1 MKHEINNP
9 FLKLALLLWPLLLL
23 SAQSGHDRELL
34 SQSRAQQAVGKT
46 IQNTV
51 EDLEALIADL
61 ESNGL
66 IQDAM
71 AEKMYAA
78 RQVLNQ
84 INSRNIPEAVARLR
98 AAAIGSLGRLD
109 NLEVATKEIDVI
121 LGELKKTAKDVGNEQ
136 KRAAFE
142 QILTQLFTDAE
153 ILEEQTMK
161 WGEEQLLAPDL
172 AEVNKQE
179 AMEKQSEI
187 EAQLDALKD
196 MLENEIPNQND
207 QVVKEELEDVLNS
220 LEGFDLEEMADRQP
234 AEMNEEMPGFHPLPE
249 PENPLGQEALANLP
263 NPESQDLATPQR
275 AENPSQQPQAP
286 NAQDPK
292 SENPMNQ
299 ENDPKASSAENSAP
313 QKESKRE
320 QPQDQT
326 ETVASSDDPTPS
338 GERESPGDSAP
349 SPMENGKDQAGAKE
363 EIAKNE
369 EGDAREAG
377 KEEMNRGGAESVLK
391 KSAEALSANDPGA
404 ALEAQKD
411 FQELLRQA
419 LEAMGSAVAQG
430 TPEPLGPTNLDQPS
444 ASNSPFGEPAMNDPT
459 LFEEMTFGETSSGGE
474 IGDEDL
480 EALLSGENPAESA
493 SGGGNEGEGEALG
506 AETSESV
513 AAQTSQAGKPS
524 GGQNNDQGKPN
535 GDQENDPNQQGQ
547 QTAQSSPGNAKP
559 SSGSS
564 SSSNPFGPPVMMP
577 GGGPSG
583 QGSGSSTASFDKP
596 HGTHYETTQI
606 KGGGGPVSGNYLKTN
621 QSKRNLAEVARQAIR
636 QDYQRRLPAE
646 YRIMTA
652 EYFELLGSLEE

>member
-234 AEMNEEMPGFHPLPE
+234 AGMNEEMPGFHPLPE

-263 NPESQDLATPQR
+263 NPESEDSATPQR
-275 AENPSQQPQAP
+275 AENPSQ
-286 NAQDPK
+286 
-292 SENPMNQ
+292 
-299 ENDPKASSAENSAP
+299 
-313 QKESKRE
+313 

-338 GERESPGDSAP
+338 GERELPGDSAP

-535 GDQENDPNQQGQ
+535 GDQGNDPNQQGQ

>member
-98 AAAIGSLGRLD
+98 AAAIGSVGRLD
-109 NLEVATKEIDVI
+109 NLDVATKEIDVI

-142 QILTQLFTDAE
+142 QILTQLFSDAE

-234 AEMNEEMPGFHPLPE
+234 AGMNEEMPGFHPLPE

-263 NPESQDLATPQR
+263 NPEFEDLATPQKV
-275 AENPSQQPQAP
+275 ENPSQ
-286 NAQDPK
+286 
-292 SENPMNQ
+292 
-299 ENDPKASSAENSAP
+299 
-313 QKESKRE
+313 

-338 GERESPGDSAP
+338 GERELPGDSAP

-444 ASNSPFGEPAMNDPT
+444 ASSSPFGEPAMNDPT
-459 LFEEMTFGETSSGGE
+459 LFEETTFGETSSGGE

>member
-84 INSRNIPEAVARLR
+84 INSRNIPEAVSRLR
-98 AAAIGSLGRLD
+98 AAAIGSVGRLD

-234 AEMNEEMPGFHPLPE
+234 AGMNEEMPGFHPLPE

-263 NPESQDLATPQR
+263 NPEFEDLATPQKV
-275 AENPSQQPQAP
+275 ENPSQ
-286 NAQDPK
+286 
-292 SENPMNQ
+292 
-299 ENDPKASSAENSAP
+299 
-313 QKESKRE
+313 

-326 ETVASSDDPTPS
+326 ETVASSDDLTPS
-338 GERESPGDSAP
+338 GERELPGDSAP

-513 AAQTSQAGKPS
+513 AVQTSQAGKPS

-535 GDQENDPNQQGQ
+535 GDQGNDPNQQGQ

>member
-234 AEMNEEMPGFHPLPE
+234 AGMNEEMPGFHPLPE

-263 NPESQDLATPQR
+263 NPESEDLATPQR
-275 AENPSQQPQAP
+275 AENPSQ
-286 NAQDPK
+286 
-292 SENPMNQ
+292 
-299 ENDPKASSAENSAP
+299 
-313 QKESKRE
+313 

-338 GERESPGDSAP
+338 GERELPGDSAP

-377 KEEMNRGGAESVLK
+377 KEEMNRGGAQSVLK

-535 GDQENDPNQQGQ
+535 GDQGNDPNQQGQ

>member
-98 AAAIGSLGRLD
+98 AAAIGSVGRLD
-109 NLEVATKEIDVI
+109 NLDVATKEIDVI

-142 QILTQLFTDAE
+142 QILTQLFSDAE

-234 AEMNEEMPGFHPLPE
+234 AGMNEEMPGFHPLPE

-263 NPESQDLATPQR
+263 NPEFEDLATPQKV
-275 AENPSQQPQAP
+275 ENPSQ
-286 NAQDPK
+286 
-292 SENPMNQ
+292 
-299 ENDPKASSAENSAP
+299 
-313 QKESKRE
+313 

-338 GERESPGDSAP
+338 GERELPGDSAP

-535 GDQENDPNQQGQ
+535 GDQGNDPNQQGQ

>member
-98 AAAIGSLGRLD
+98 AAAIGSVGRLD
-109 NLEVATKEIDVI
+109 NLDVATKEIDVI

-142 QILTQLFTDAE
+142 QILTQLFSDAE

-234 AEMNEEMPGFHPLPE
+234 AGMNEEMPGFHPLPE
-249 PENPLGQEALANLP
+249 PENPLGQEALANVP
-263 NPESQDLATPQR
+263 NPESEDSATPQR
-275 AENPSQQPQAP
+275 AENPSQ
-286 NAQDPK
+286 
-292 SENPMNQ
+292 
-299 ENDPKASSAENSAP
+299 
-313 QKESKRE
+313 

-338 GERESPGDSAP
+338 GERELPGDSAP

-444 ASNSPFGEPAMNDPT
+444 ASSSPFGEPAMNDPT

>member
-98 AAAIGSLGRLD
+98 AAAIGSVGRLD
-109 NLEVATKEIDVI
+109 NLDVATKEIDVI

-142 QILTQLFTDAE
+142 QILTQLFSDAE

-234 AEMNEEMPGFHPLPE
+234 AGMNEEMPGFHPLPE

-263 NPESQDLATPQR
+263 NPEFEDLATPQKV
-275 AENPSQQPQAP
+275 ENPSQ
-286 NAQDPK
+286 
-292 SENPMNQ
+292 
-299 ENDPKASSAENSAP
+299 
-313 QKESKRE
+313 

-338 GERESPGDSAP
+338 GERELPGDSAP

-444 ASNSPFGEPAMNDPT
+444 ASSSPFGEPAMNDPT

-535 GDQENDPNQQGQ
+535 GDQGNDPNQQGQ

>member
-84 INSRNIPEAVARLR
+84 INSRNIPEAVSRLR
-98 AAAIGSLGRLD
+98 AAAIGSVGRLD
-109 NLEVATKEIDVI
+109 NLDVATKEIDVI

-142 QILTQLFTDAE
+142 QILTQLFSDAE

-234 AEMNEEMPGFHPLPE
+234 AGMNEEMPGFHPLPE

-263 NPESQDLATPQR
+263 NPEFEDLATPQKV
-275 AENPSQQPQAP
+275 ENPSQ
-286 NAQDPK
+286 
-292 SENPMNQ
+292 
-299 ENDPKASSAENSAP
+299 
-313 QKESKRE
+313 

-338 GERESPGDSAP
+338 GERELPGDSAP

-459 LFEEMTFGETSSGGE
+459 LFEETTFGETSSGGE

-535 GDQENDPNQQGQ
+535 GDQENHPNQQGQ

>member
-98 AAAIGSLGRLD
+98 AAAIGSVGRLD
-109 NLEVATKEIDVI
+109 NLDVATKEIDVI

-142 QILTQLFTDAE
+142 QILTQLFSDAE

-234 AEMNEEMPGFHPLPE
+234 AGMNEEMPGFHPLPE

-263 NPESQDLATPQR
+263 NPESEDLATPQR
-275 AENPSQQPQAP
+275 AENPSQ
-286 NAQDPK
+286 
-292 SENPMNQ
+292 
-299 ENDPKASSAENSAP
+299 
-313 QKESKRE
+313 

-338 GERESPGDSAP
+338 GERELPGDSAP

-444 ASNSPFGEPAMNDPT
+444 ASSSPFGEPAMNDPT

-535 GDQENDPNQQGQ
+535 GDQGNDPNQQGQ

>member
-9 FLKLALLLWPLLLL
+9 LLKLALLLWPLLLL

-234 AEMNEEMPGFHPLPE
+234 AGMNEEMPGFHPLPE

-263 NPESQDLATPQR
+263 NPESEDLATPQR
-275 AENPSQQPQAP
+275 AENPSQ
-286 NAQDPK
+286 
-292 SENPMNQ
+292 
-299 ENDPKASSAENSAP
+299 
-313 QKESKRE
+313 

-444 ASNSPFGEPAMNDPT
+444 ASSSPFGEPAMNDPT

>member
-98 AAAIGSLGRLD
+98 AAAIGSVGRLD
-109 NLEVATKEIDVI
+109 NLDVATKEIDVI

-234 AEMNEEMPGFHPLPE
+234 AGMNEEMPGFHPLPE

-263 NPESQDLATPQR
+263 NPESEDLATPQR
-275 AENPSQQPQAP
+275 AENPSQ
-286 NAQDPK
+286 
-292 SENPMNQ
+292 
-299 ENDPKASSAENSAP
+299 
-313 QKESKRE
+313 

-338 GERESPGDSAP
+338 GERELPGDSAP

-444 ASNSPFGEPAMNDPT
+444 ASSSPFGEPAMNDPT

-535 GDQENDPNQQGQ
+535 GDQGNDPNQQGQ

>member
-84 INSRNIPEAVARLR
+84 INSRNIPEAVSRLR

-234 AEMNEEMPGFHPLPE
+234 AGMNEEMPGFHPLPE

-263 NPESQDLATPQR
+263 NPESEDLATPQR
-275 AENPSQQPQAP
+275 AENPSQ
-286 NAQDPK
+286 
-292 SENPMNQ
+292 
-299 ENDPKASSAENSAP
+299 
-313 QKESKRE
+313 

-338 GERESPGDSAP
+338 GERELPGDSAP

>member
-98 AAAIGSLGRLD
+98 AAAIGSVGRLD
-109 NLEVATKEIDVI
+109 NLDVATKEIDVI

-234 AEMNEEMPGFHPLPE
+234 AGMNEEMPGFHPLPE

-263 NPESQDLATPQR
+263 NPESEDSATPQR
-275 AENPSQQPQAP
+275 AENPSQ
-286 NAQDPK
+286 
-292 SENPMNQ
+292 
-299 ENDPKASSAENSAP
+299 
-313 QKESKRE
+313 

-338 GERESPGDSAP
+338 GERELPGDSAP

-444 ASNSPFGEPAMNDPT
+444 ASSSPFGEPAMNDPT
-459 LFEEMTFGETSSGGE
+459 LFEETTFGETSSGGE

-535 GDQENDPNQQGQ
+535 GDQGNDPNQQGQ

>member
-196 MLENEIPNQND
+196 MLEDEIPNQND

-234 AEMNEEMPGFHPLPE
+234 AGMNEEMPGFHPLPE

-263 NPESQDLATPQR
+263 NPESEDLATPQR
-275 AENPSQQPQAP
+275 AENPSQ
-286 NAQDPK
+286 
-292 SENPMNQ
+292 
-299 ENDPKASSAENSAP
+299 
-313 QKESKRE
+313 

-338 GERESPGDSAP
+338 GERELPGDSAP

-377 KEEMNRGGAESVLK
+377 KEEMNQGGAESVLK

-430 TPEPLGPTNLDQPS
+430 TPEPLGSTNLDQPS

-524 GGQNNDQGKPN
+524 GGQSNDQGKPN
-535 GDQENDPNQQGQ
+535 GDQGNDPNQQGQ

-564 SSSNPFGPPVMMP
+564 SSSNPFGPPAMMP

>member
-98 AAAIGSLGRLD
+98 AAAIGSVGRLD
-109 NLEVATKEIDVI
+109 NLDVATKEIDVI

-142 QILTQLFTDAE
+142 QILTQLFSDAE

-234 AEMNEEMPGFHPLPE
+234 AGMNEEMPGFHPLPE

-263 NPESQDLATPQR
+263 NPEFEDLATPQKV
-275 AENPSQQPQAP
+275 ENPFQ
-286 NAQDPK
+286 
-292 SENPMNQ
+292 
-299 ENDPKASSAENSAP
+299 
-313 QKESKRE
+313 

-338 GERESPGDSAP
+338 GERELPGDSAP

-430 TPEPLGPTNLDQPS
+430 SPEPLGPTNLDQPS
-444 ASNSPFGEPAMNDPT
+444 ASSSPFGEPAMNDPT

>member
-234 AEMNEEMPGFHPLPE
+234 AGMNEEMPGFHPLPE
-249 PENPLGQEALANLP
+249 PENPLGQETLANLP
-263 NPESQDLATPQR
+263 NPESEDSATPQR
-275 AENPSQQPQAP
+275 AENPSQ
-286 NAQDPK
+286 
-292 SENPMNQ
+292 
-299 ENDPKASSAENSAP
+299 
-313 QKESKRE
+313 

-338 GERESPGDSAP
+338 GERELPGDSAP

-535 GDQENDPNQQGQ
+535 GYQESDPNQQGQ

>member
-234 AEMNEEMPGFHPLPE
+234 AGMNEEMPGFHPLPE

-263 NPESQDLATPQR
+263 NPESEDLATPQR
-275 AENPSQQPQAP
+275 AENPSQ
-286 NAQDPK
+286 
-292 SENPMNQ
+292 
-299 ENDPKASSAENSAP
+299 
-313 QKESKRE
+313 

-338 GERESPGDSAP
+338 GERELPGDSAP

-444 ASNSPFGEPAMNDPT
+444 ASNSPFGEPAINDPT

-474 IGDEDL
+474 IGGEDL

-524 GGQNNDQGKPN
+524 GGQSNDQGKPN
-535 GDQENDPNQQGQ
+535 GDQGNDPNQQGQ

>member
-234 AEMNEEMPGFHPLPE
+234 AGMNEEMPGFHPLPE

-263 NPESQDLATPQR
+263 NPESEDSATPQR
-275 AENPSQQPQAP
+275 AENPSQ
-286 NAQDPK
+286 
-292 SENPMNQ
+292 
-299 ENDPKASSAENSAP
+299 
-313 QKESKRE
+313 

-338 GERESPGDSAP
+338 GERELPGDSAP

-369 EGDAREAG
+369 EGDTREAG

-493 SGGGNEGEGEALG
+493 SGGGNEGVGEALG

-535 GDQENDPNQQGQ
+535 GDQGNDPNQQGQ

-564 SSSNPFGPPVMMP
+564 SSSNPFGPPMMMP

>member
-98 AAAIGSLGRLD
+98 AAAIGSVGRLD
-109 NLEVATKEIDVI
+109 NLDVATKEIDVI

-142 QILTQLFTDAE
+142 QILTQLFSDAE

-234 AEMNEEMPGFHPLPE
+234 AGMNEEMPGFHPLPE

-263 NPESQDLATPQR
+263 NPEFEDLATPQKV
-275 AENPSQQPQAP
+275 ENPSQ
-286 NAQDPK
+286 
-292 SENPMNQ
+292 
-299 ENDPKASSAENSAP
+299 
-313 QKESKRE
+313 

-326 ETVASSDDPTPS
+326 ETVASSDDPTSS
-338 GERESPGDSAP
+338 GERELPGDSAP

-430 TPEPLGPTNLDQPS
+430 SPEPLGPTNLDQPS
-444 ASNSPFGEPAMNDPT
+444 ASSSPFGEPAMNDPT
-459 LFEEMTFGETSSGGE
+459 LFEETTFGETSSGGE

-493 SGGGNEGEGEALG
+493 SGGGNEGEGEAIG

>member
-234 AEMNEEMPGFHPLPE
+234 AGMNEEMPGFHPLPE

-263 NPESQDLATPQR
+263 NPEFEDLATPQKV
-275 AENPSQQPQAP
+275 ENPSQ
-286 NAQDPK
+286 
-292 SENPMNQ
+292 
-299 ENDPKASSAENSAP
+299 
-313 QKESKRE
+313 

-338 GERESPGDSAP
+338 GERELPGDSAP

-430 TPEPLGPTNLDQPS
+430 TPEPLGPTNLDQSS

-535 GDQENDPNQQGQ
+535 GDQGNDPNQQGQ

>member
-109 NLEVATKEIDVI
+109 NLDVATKEIDVI

-234 AEMNEEMPGFHPLPE
+234 AGMNEEMPGFHPLPE

-263 NPESQDLATPQR
+263 NPESEDLATPQR
-275 AENPSQQPQAP
+275 AENPSQ
-286 NAQDPK
+286 
-292 SENPMNQ
+292 
-299 ENDPKASSAENSAP
+299 
-313 QKESKRE
+313 

-338 GERESPGDSAP
+338 GERELPGDSAP

-444 ASNSPFGEPAMNDPT
+444 ASSSPFGEPAMNDPT

-535 GDQENDPNQQGQ
+535 GDQGNDPNQQGQ

>member
-234 AEMNEEMPGFHPLPE
+234 AGMNEEMPAFHPLPE
-249 PENPLGQEALANLP
+249 PENPLRQEALANLP
-263 NPESQDLATPQR
+263 NPESEDLATPQR
-275 AENPSQQPQAP
+275 AENPSQ
-286 NAQDPK
+286 
-292 SENPMNQ
+292 
-299 ENDPKASSAENSAP
+299 
-313 QKESKRE
+313 

-338 GERESPGDSAP
+338 GERELPGDSAP

-444 ASNSPFGEPAMNDPT
+444 ASSSPFGEPAMNDPT

-474 IGDEDL
+474 IGGEDL

-535 GDQENDPNQQGQ
+535 GDQGNDPNQQGQ

>member
-142 QILTQLFTDAE
+142 QILTQLFSDAE

-234 AEMNEEMPGFHPLPE
+234 AGMNEEMPGFHPLPE

-263 NPESQDLATPQR
+263 NPESEDSATPQR
-275 AENPSQQPQAP
+275 PENPSQ
-286 NAQDPK
+286 
-292 SENPMNQ
+292 
-299 ENDPKASSAENSAP
+299 
-313 QKESKRE
+313 

-391 KSAEALSANDPGA
+391 KSAEALSANDPGT

-444 ASNSPFGEPAMNDPT
+444 ASSSPFGEPAMNDPT

-493 SGGGNEGEGEALG
+493 SGGGNEGVGEALG

-535 GDQENDPNQQGQ
+535 GDQGNDPNQQGQ

>member
-1 MKHEINNP
+1 MKHEITNP
-9 FLKLALLLWPLLLL
+9 LLKLALLLGPLLLL

-51 EDLEALIADL
+51 ADLEALIADL

-196 MLENEIPNQND
+196 MLENEILNQND

-234 AEMNEEMPGFHPLPE
+234 TGMNEEMPGFHPLPE

-263 NPESQDLATPQR
+263 NPESEDLATPQR
-275 AENPSQQPQAP
+275 AENPSQQ
-286 NAQDPK
+286 
-292 SENPMNQ
+292 S
-299 ENDPKASSAENSAP
+299 
-313 QKESKRE
+313 
-320 QPQDQT
+320 QDQT

-338 GERESPGDSAP
+338 GERELPGDSTP

-363 EIAKNE
+363 ENAKNE

-444 ASNSPFGEPAMNDPT
+444 ASNSPFGELAMNDPT

-493 SGGGNEGEGEALG
+493 SGDGNEGEGEALG

-535 GDQENDPNQQGQ
+535 GDQGNDPNQQGQ

-606 KGGGGPVSGNYLKTN
+606 KGGGGPVSGKYFKTN

>member
-98 AAAIGSLGRLD
+98 SAAIGSVGRLD

-234 AEMNEEMPGFHPLPE
+234 AGMNEEMPGFHPLPE

-263 NPESQDLATPQR
+263 NPESEDLATPQR
-275 AENPSQQPQAP
+275 AENPSQQPQ
-286 NAQDPK
+286 
-292 SENPMNQ
+292 
-299 ENDPKASSAENSAP
+299 
-313 QKESKRE
+313 
-320 QPQDQT
+320 DQT
-326 ETVASSDDPTPS
+326 ETVASSDDPAPS
-338 GERESPGDSAP
+338 GERELPGDSAP

-444 ASNSPFGEPAMNDPT
+444 ASSSPFGEPAMNDPT

-524 GGQNNDQGKPN
+524 GGQSNDQGKPN
-535 GDQENDPNQQGQ
+535 GDQGNDPNQQGQ

>member
-234 AEMNEEMPGFHPLPE
+234 AGMNEEMPGFHPLPE

-263 NPESQDLATPQR
+263 NPESEDLATPQR
-275 AENPSQQPQAP
+275 AENPSQ
-286 NAQDPK
+286 
-292 SENPMNQ
+292 
-299 ENDPKASSAENSAP
+299 
-313 QKESKRE
+313 

-338 GERESPGDSAP
+338 GERELPGDSAP

-444 ASNSPFGEPAMNDPT
+444 ASSSPFGEPAMNDPT

-524 GGQNNDQGKPN
+524 GGQSNDQGKPN
-535 GDQENDPNQQGQ
+535 GDQGNDPNQQGQ

>member
-98 AAAIGSLGRLD
+98 AAAIGSVGRLD
-109 NLEVATKEIDVI
+109 NLDVATKEIDVI

-142 QILTQLFTDAE
+142 QILTQLFSDAE

-234 AEMNEEMPGFHPLPE
+234 AGMNEEMPGFHPLPE

-263 NPESQDLATPQR
+263 NPEFEDLATPQKV
-275 AENPSQQPQAP
+275 ENPSQ
-286 NAQDPK
+286 
-292 SENPMNQ
+292 
-299 ENDPKASSAENSAP
+299 
-313 QKESKRE
+313 

-338 GERESPGDSAP
+338 GERELPGDSAP

-430 TPEPLGPTNLDQPS
+430 SPEPLGPTNLDQPS
-444 ASNSPFGEPAMNDPT
+444 ASSSPFGEPAMNDPT
-459 LFEEMTFGETSSGGE
+459 LFEETTFGETSSGGE

-646 YRIMTA
+646 DRIMTA

>member
-84 INSRNIPEAVARLR
+84 INSRNIPEAVSRLR
-98 AAAIGSLGRLD
+98 AAAIGSVGRLD
-109 NLEVATKEIDVI
+109 NLDVATKEIDVI

-234 AEMNEEMPGFHPLPE
+234 AGMNEEMPGFHPLPE

-263 NPESQDLATPQR
+263 NPEFEDLATPQKV
-275 AENPSQQPQAP
+275 ENPSQ
-286 NAQDPK
+286 
-292 SENPMNQ
+292 
-299 ENDPKASSAENSAP
+299 
-313 QKESKRE
+313 

-326 ETVASSDDPTPS
+326 ETVASSDDLTPS
-338 GERESPGDSAP
+338 GERELPGDSAP

-524 GGQNNDQGKPN
+524 GGQNNDQGKPK
-535 GDQENDPNQQGQ
+535 GDQGNDPNQQGQ

>member
-98 AAAIGSLGRLD
+98 AAAIGSVGRLD
-109 NLEVATKEIDVI
+109 NLDFATKEIDVI

-234 AEMNEEMPGFHPLPE
+234 AGMNEEMPGFHPLPE

-263 NPESQDLATPQR
+263 NPEFEDLATPQKV
-275 AENPSQQPQAP
+275 ENPSQ
-286 NAQDPK
+286 
-292 SENPMNQ
+292 
-299 ENDPKASSAENSAP
+299 
-313 QKESKRE
+313 

-338 GERESPGDSAP
+338 GERELPGDSAP

-444 ASNSPFGEPAMNDPT
+444 ASNSPFGEPAMNGPT

-513 AAQTSQAGKPS
+513 AAQTSQARKPS

>member
-84 INSRNIPEAVARLR
+84 INSRNIPEAVSRLR

-234 AEMNEEMPGFHPLPE
+234 AGMNEEMPGFHPLPE

-263 NPESQDLATPQR
+263 NPESEDSATPQR
-275 AENPSQQPQAP
+275 AENPSQ
-286 NAQDPK
+286 
-292 SENPMNQ
+292 
-299 ENDPKASSAENSAP
+299 
-313 QKESKRE
+313 

-338 GERESPGDSAP
+338 GERELPGDSAP

-444 ASNSPFGEPAMNDPT
+444 ASSSPFGEPAMNDPT

-474 IGDEDL
+474 IGGEDL

-535 GDQENDPNQQGQ
+535 GDQGNDPNQQGQ

-564 SSSNPFGPPVMMP
+564 SSSNPFGPPMMMP

>member
-84 INSRNIPEAVARLR
+84 INSRNIPEAVSRLR

-263 NPESQDLATPQR
+263 NPESEDSATPQR
-275 AENPSQQPQAP
+275 AENPSQ
-286 NAQDPK
+286 
-292 SENPMNQ
+292 
-299 ENDPKASSAENSAP
+299 
-313 QKESKRE
+313 

-338 GERESPGDSAP
+338 GERELPGDSAP

-535 GDQENDPNQQGQ
+535 GDQGNDPNQQGQ

>member
-98 AAAIGSLGRLD
+98 AAAIGSVGRLD
-109 NLEVATKEIDVI
+109 NLDVATKEIDVI

-142 QILTQLFTDAE
+142 QILTQLFSDAE

-234 AEMNEEMPGFHPLPE
+234 AGMNEEMSGFHPLPE
-249 PENPLGQEALANLP
+249 QENPLGQEALANLP
-263 NPESQDLATPQR
+263 NPEFEDLATPQKV
-275 AENPSQQPQAP
+275 ENPSQ
-286 NAQDPK
+286 
-292 SENPMNQ
+292 
-299 ENDPKASSAENSAP
+299 
-313 QKESKRE
+313 

-338 GERESPGDSAP
+338 GERELPGDSAP

-404 ALEAQKD
+404 ALKAQKD

-430 TPEPLGPTNLDQPS
+430 SPEPLGPTNLDQPS
-444 ASNSPFGEPAMNDPT
+444 ASSSPFGEPAMNDPT
-459 LFEEMTFGETSSGGE
+459 LFEETTFGETSSGGE

-559 SSGSS
+559 YSGLS

-621 QSKRNLAEVARQAIR
+621 QSKRNLAKVARQAIR

>member
-78 RQVLNQ
+78 RQALNQ
-84 INSRNIPEAVARLR
+84 INSRNIPEAVSRLR

-234 AEMNEEMPGFHPLPE
+234 AGMNEEMPGFHPLPE
-249 PENPLGQEALANLP
+249 PENPLGQETLANLP
-263 NPESQDLATPQR
+263 NPESEDLATPQR
-275 AENPSQQPQAP
+275 AENPSQ
-286 NAQDPK
+286 
-292 SENPMNQ
+292 
-299 ENDPKASSAENSAP
+299 
-313 QKESKRE
+313 

-338 GERESPGDSAP
+338 GERELPGDSAP

-474 IGDEDL
+474 IGGEDL

-535 GDQENDPNQQGQ
+535 GDQGNDPNQQGQ

>member
-234 AEMNEEMPGFHPLPE
+234 AGMNEEMPGFHPLPE
-249 PENPLGQEALANLP
+249 PENPLGQETLANLP
-263 NPESQDLATPQR
+263 NPESEDSATPQR
-275 AENPSQQPQAP
+275 AENPSQ
-286 NAQDPK
+286 
-292 SENPMNQ
+292 
-299 ENDPKASSAENSAP
+299 
-313 QKESKRE
+313 

-338 GERESPGDSAP
+338 GERELPGDSAP

-444 ASNSPFGEPAMNDPT
+444 ASSSPFGEPAMNDPT

-535 GDQENDPNQQGQ
+535 GDQGNDPNQQGQ

>member
-9 FLKLALLLWPLLLL
+9 FLKLALLLWPLRLL
-23 SAQSGHDRELL
+23 SAQCGHDRELL

-142 QILTQLFTDAE
+142 QILTQLFSDAE

-234 AEMNEEMPGFHPLPE
+234 AGMNEEMPGFHPLPE

-263 NPESQDLATPQR
+263 NPEFEDLATPQKV
-275 AENPSQQPQAP
+275 ENPSQ
-286 NAQDPK
+286 
-292 SENPMNQ
+292 
-299 ENDPKASSAENSAP
+299 
-313 QKESKRE
+313 

-338 GERESPGDSAP
+338 GERELPGDSAP

-430 TPEPLGPTNLDQPS
+430 TPEPVGPTNLDQPS

-493 SGGGNEGEGEALG
+493 SGGGNEGEGALG
-506 AETSESV
+506 SETSESV

-564 SSSNPFGPPVMMP
+564 SSSTPFGPPVMMP

>member
-84 INSRNIPEAVARLR
+84 INSRNIPEAVSRLR

-234 AEMNEEMPGFHPLPE
+234 AGMNEEMPGFHPLPE

-263 NPESQDLATPQR
+263 NPESEDLATPQR
-275 AENPSQQPQAP
+275 PENPSQ
-286 NAQDPK
+286 
-292 SENPMNQ
+292 
-299 ENDPKASSAENSAP
+299 
-313 QKESKRE
+313 

-338 GERESPGDSAP
+338 GERELPGDSAP

-474 IGDEDL
+474 IGGEDL